1 MTLIRLL
8 TPAIAII
15 IISAAANAGWQ
26 TPGPIEAAKGPWLV
40 PGEIQTPKEPWQVPG
55 DIQVPKGIEAVKQ
68 QDAGKCIRRV
78 TVVGDALFDFDKS
91 ALRSDAEVTLA
102 AAGPEII
109 KAGGH
114 KVTVIGHTDAI
125 GSDGYND
132 RLSEARA
139 KTVRDWLASHAF
151 VPAETGIKGMGK
163 RQPIAANSKPDGS
176 DDPEGRQKNRRV
188 EVDIDTCS

>member
-8 TPAIAII
+8 TPAIALV
-15 IISAAANAGWQ
+15 ISAAAAHAGWQ

-40 PGEIQTPKEPWQVPG
+40 PGDIQAPKGPWLKPG
-55 DIQVPKGIEAVKQ
+55 DIQVPKGIEAVKKQ
-68 QDAGKCIRRV
+68 EDGKCIRRV

-91 ALRSDAEVTLA
+91 GLRNDAEVTLA
-102 AAGPEII
+102 AAGPEIA

-114 KVTVIGHTDAI
+114 KITVIGHTDAI
-125 GSDGYND
+125 GSDAYND

-139 KTVRDWLASHAF
+139 RTVRDWLASHAF
-151 VPAETGIKGMGK
+151 VPGDTGVKGMGK

-188 EVDIDTCS
+188 EVDIDTCG